1 MSADRRT
8 DELHIVHSATVS
20 TPSHAVGVHAGRRET
35 DQHTTLVNV
44 SNRIGGQTQTDR
56 QTDNA
61 NRHLLAVPRFPLNT
75 YGRRAFSVTGPTA
88 WNSLP
93 DFIRAPTSS
102 TDCCR
107 RLLKTYLSYCF
118 VSSGRLHSIWHRRVV
133 LLGSAES
140 TTLSLA
146 ARYQW
151 LPRRR
156 RISATADGAAAE
168 PGRRDV
174 IALRHHYL

>member
-1 MSADRRT
+1 MSVRQATCLSVLSSRYSTRLSRSQQWRGQRT
-8 DELHIVHSATVS
+8 SRPCCARDG
-20 TPSHAVGVHAGRRET
+20 VGIE
-35 DQHTTLVNV
+35 
-44 SNRIGGQTQTDR
+44 
-56 QTDNA
+56 
-61 NRHLLAVPRFPLNT
+61 T
-75 YGRRAFSVTGPTA
+75 YGRRAFSVAGPTA
-88 WNSLP
+88 RNSLP

-102 TDCCR
+102 TDCFR